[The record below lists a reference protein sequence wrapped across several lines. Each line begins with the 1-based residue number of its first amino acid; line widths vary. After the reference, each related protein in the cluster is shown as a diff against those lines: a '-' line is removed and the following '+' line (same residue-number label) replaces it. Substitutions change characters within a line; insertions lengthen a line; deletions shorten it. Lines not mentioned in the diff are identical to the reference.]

1 MEMRIVLDRVLERT
15 ALRAASPD
23 LAKVQFR
30 AITLAPRDG
39 VQVVQDR
46 PPTPEFGAEGAS
58 MAPSAPKS

>member
-1 MEMRIVLDRVLERT
+1 MEMRLVLARVLERV

-39 VQVVQDR
+39 VQVIQDR
-46 PPTPEFGAEGAS
+46 PPSRA
-58 MAPSAPKS
+58 

>member
-1 MEMRIVLDRVLERT
+1 VLARVLERA
-15 ALRAASPD
+15 ALRAASPE

-46 PPTPEFGAEGAS
+46 PPLGA
-58 MAPSAPKS
+58 

>member
-39 VQVVQDR
+39 VGVIQDR
-46 PPTPEFGAEGAS
+46 PPTTDRWR
-58 MAPSAPKS
+58 